1 VRIKL
6 EITVMTGKMF
16 RGVFAIPVSPFDE
29 HGNLDE
35 AALRRCVD
43 FCLAGGAHGIVTPV
57 NASEFYTL
65 TDDERKRTAEIAVEQ
80 VNGRIPVIIGVSGIT
95 IRHAVELSRHAN
107 AIGADAVIAM
117 PPYLRKAPM
126 TEIYAYY
133 RAISEAVSIPIWIQ
147 DYPAPLGTP
156 MPVDFLCRLIHEL
169 DHVDF
174 LKEEVQPAGQI
185 MTAVMQRAGPKLKGV
200 MGGAAGRY
208 LMDEYRRGSCGVMP
222 ACEVV
227 DLHVHLWNLLESGD
241 MAAARDFYRRLLP
254 LLNMESLYSF
264 TVYREVLK
272 RRGVIT
278 CTYSRAPGAGVLDQY
293 DHQELDAILQ
303 DLKPFFKM

>member
-1 VRIKL
+1 
-6 EITVMTGKMF
+6 MTEKVF

-65 TDDERKRTAEIAVEQ
+65 NDAERKRTAEIAVEQ
-80 VNGRIPVIIGVSGIT
+80 CNGRIPVVIGVSGVT
-95 IRHAVELSRHAN
+95 TRHAVDLARHAD
-107 AIGADAVIAM
+107 AAGADAVIAM
-117 PPYLRKAPM
+117 PPYLRHAPAA
-126 TEIYAYY
+126 EIFDYY
-133 RAISEAVSIPIWIQ
+133 RAISDAIHIPIFIQ
-147 DYPAPLGTP
+147 DYIAPMGTP
-156 MPVDFLCRLIHEL
+156 MSADLLARLIREIE
-169 DHVDF
+169 HVDY
-174 LKEEVQPAGQI
+174 LKEEVQPAGQV
-185 MTAVMQRAGPKLKGV
+185 MTAVKQKVGDELKGM

-208 LMDEYRRGSCGVMP
+208 LMDEYRRGACGTMP

-227 DLHVHLWNLLESGD
+227 DLHVQLWNLLESGD
-241 MAAARDFYRRLLP
+241 MVAANDFFRRLLP

-264 TVYREVLK
+264 TVYREVLR

-278 CTYSRAPGAGVLDQY
+278 STYSRAPGAGRLDEY
-293 DHQELDAILQ
+293 DHRELDAILA
-303 DLKPFFKM
+303 DLQPLFTM